1 MYQNNSKREKVTS
14 QSSSAEV
21 GKGMDVQLAVHDLHL
36 PFLMSEPIAGSSHC
50 ELIFY
55 KCRSNNR
62 ARKWALY
69 RVRSSPVSRTATT
82 GESCICN
89 AMHSYFTHTLLG
101 IDLPVSFN
109 FKQVQVRSGP
119 RTPKEGKKSLIPNQR
134 SGWRIRISELSSSQL
149 FRLLPGMTGINR
161 TSVFQNWQL

>member
-1 MYQNNSKREKVTS
+1 
-14 QSSSAEV
+14 
-21 GKGMDVQLAVHDLHL
+21 
-36 PFLMSEPIAGSSHC
+36 MSEPIAGSSHC

-119 RTPKEGKKSLIPNQR
+119 RTPKEEEKKPHPKSALRLTDSNKRTQFLSAFPSVAGNDRNKPNERVSKLTTIKQNMKLIN
-134 SGWRIRISELSSSQL
+134 
-149 FRLLPGMTGINR
+149 T
-161 TSVFQNWQL
+161 V